1 MSWIGDLALNAV
13 GPVIN
18 GIGSLFGMNKQANAQ
33 AEANAANERIAQRNN
48 EFNKQLWE
56 ENNEYNKPINQ
67 IARYKEAGLNPA
79 LIYGTSGSAGNS
91 SGAVT
96 ATNYDYKPVVG
107 GSVGNLLTGLGN
119 SLNQYM
125 DLLLKKEQISKIGSD
140 RKLADVNRDFRQS
153 LIDYYTNKL
162 WPKQLTLMDK
172 DIDNRTY
179 QYLLRV
185 QQFQNTRDYIEKGWR
200 DKMWKVG
207 YDTAVARGK
216 EAAERATG
224 LRNRNSLWDFERPM
238 LENEYRK
245 RANDA
250 LFYDDDTLRYIDYGL
265 DVFGKAVDSIGGLLG
280 GSLKWFIGGRGKK
293 DSQPYTPPPR
303 VVNNIYTR

>member
-18 GIGSLFGMNKQANAQ
+18 GIGSFFGMNKQASAQ
-33 AEANAANERIAQRNN
+33 SEANASNERIAQRNN
-48 EFNKQLWE
+48 EFNQQMWE
-56 ENNEYNKPINQ
+56 KNNEYNKPINQ
-67 IARYKEAGLNPA
+67 VARYKEAGLNPA

-96 ATNYDYKPVVG
+96 ASNYDYKPVVG
-107 GSVGNLLTGLGN
+107 GNAGNLITGLGN
-119 SLNQYM
+119 ALNQYM
-125 DLLLKKEQISKIGSD
+125 DLLLKKEQIEKTSSD
-140 RKLADVNRDFRQS
+140 RKLSDVNRDYR
-153 LIDYYTNKL
+153 LNLLDYHTNKL

-172 DIDNRTY
+172 DIDNRLY

-185 QQFQNTRDYIEKGWR
+185 QQYQNFQQYVEKGWR
-200 DKMWKVG
+200 DKMWEVG
-207 YDTAVARGK
+207 YKTAVARGQ
-216 EAAERATG
+216 EAAERAAG
-224 LRNRNSLWDFERPM
+224 LKNRNSLWDFEKPM

-280 GSLKWFIGGRGKK
+280 GSLKWFIGGKSK
-293 DSQPYTPPPR
+293 NNTYTPPPR
-303 VVNNIYTR
+303 TYNNIYVNR

>member
-13 GPVIN
+13 GPIVS
-18 GIGSLFGMNKQANAQ
+18 GIGNFFGMNSQASSQEATNKSNELI
-33 AEANAANERIAQRNN
+33 AERNN
-48 EFNKQLWE
+48 AFNKEMWE
-56 ENNEYNKPINQ
+56 KNNEYNKPVNQ

-91 SGAVT
+91 SGPVT

-107 GSVGNLLTGLGN
+107 GSAGNLITGLGN
-119 SLNQYM
+119 ALNQYM
-125 DLLLKKEQISKIGSD
+125 DLLLKKEQIEKTASD
-140 RKLADVNRDFRQS
+140 RKLADVNRDFRNS
-153 LIDYYTNKL
+153 LLDYNVNKL

-179 QYLLRV
+179 QHLLRV
-185 QQFQNTRDYIEKGWR
+185 QQFQNFQQYIDQGWR

-207 YDTAVARGK
+207 YESAVARGK

-224 LRNRNSLWDFERPM
+224 LKNRNSLWDFEKPM

-280 GSLKWFIGGRGKK
+280 GSLKWFIGGKNK
-293 DSQPYTPPPR
+293 NNTYTPPPHAY
-303 VVNNIYTR
+303 NNTYVDR